1 MATSRRSRTLGASPK
16 EVWSVVCDPYHLP
29 RWWPRIER
37 VEDVGRKRWTE
48 VMRTEKGR
56 AVRLDQRL
64 DASEALRLRRWK
76 QELVGSPFERV
87 VAEAVTEVRLEPDGD
102 RTLVTIELRRRLK
115 GTSRLG
121 GFMFKRA
128 GRKQLDEA
136 LDGLERA
143 CVGDA

>member
-1 MATSRRSRTLGASPK
+1 VPTARRSRTLGVPPK
-16 EVWSVVCDPYHLP
+16 EVWNLVVDPYHLP
-29 RWWPRIER
+29 RWWPRVER

-48 VMRTEKGR
+48 VMRTSKGR
-56 AVRLDQRL
+56 AVRLDQRV
-64 DASEALRLRRWK
+64 DASEAPRLRRWK
-76 QELVGSPFERV
+76 QQIEGSPFERV
-87 VAEAVTEVRLEPDGD
+87 VAESITEVRIEEADDGA
-102 RTLVTIELRRRLK
+102 RVTIEIRRRLK

-143 CVGDA
+143 CGA

>member
-1 MATSRRSRTLGASPK
+1 MPTTRRTRTVDAAPK
-16 EVWSVVCDPYHLP
+16 DVWGVVCDPYHLP
-29 RWWPRIER
+29 RWWPKVER

-48 VMRTEKGR
+48 VMRTDKGR

-64 DASEALRLRRWK
+64 DASEAPRMRRWK
-76 QELVGSPFERV
+76 QVLEGSPFERV
-87 VAEAVTEVRLEPDGD
+87 VAESVTEVRIEQTPDGT
-102 RTLVTIELRRRLK
+102 RVTIELRRRLK

-143 CVGDA
+143 CGA

>member
-1 MATSRRSRTLGASPK
+1 MPTTRRTRTLGVTPK
-16 EVWSVVCDPYHLP
+16 EVWNVVCDPYHLP

-37 VEDVGRKRWTE
+37 VEDVGRRRWTE

-64 DASEALRLRRWK
+64 DASEAMRLRRWK
-76 QELVGSPFERV
+76 QELTGSPFERV
-87 VAEAVTEVRLEPDGD
+87 VAEAVTEVRLEPAEDG
-102 RTLVTIELRRRLK
+102 TVVTIELRRRLK

-121 GFMFKRA
+121 GFMFRRA

-136 LDGLERA
+136 LDGLERT
-143 CVGDA
+143 CVG

>member
-1 MATSRRSRTLGASPK
+1 MPTTKRSRTLGATPK
-16 EVWSVVCDPYHLP
+16 EVWGVVCDPYHLP
-29 RWWPRIER
+29 RWWPKVER

-48 VMRTEKGR
+48 VMRTGKGR
-56 AVRLDQRL
+56 AVRFDQRL
-64 DASEALRLRRWK
+64 DASEAPRLRRWK

-87 VAEAVTEVRLEPDGD
+87 VAEAVTEVRIEPAEDGT
-102 RTLVTIELRRRLK
+102 RVTIELRRRLK

-121 GFMFKRA
+121 GFMFRRA

-143 CVGDA
+143 CVD